1 MSTAPAT
8 AQLTQYPPDQTRV
21 GRGILIAIGFH
32 VFAAALICLILYIL
46 GIVSLRELLEK
57 GGAIATSGPAPEQ
70 QMIVE
75 LKLDDIKPPPTDHIE
90 FVKQVLIPKPI
101 PKPIPPPKPVTKP
114 VPKVVKVQPK
124 YTAPRA
130 TGQGNSNA
138 VSGAIAGT
146 SNLPHPSYPYDA
158 LQAGLGGTVT
168 VHVVFD
174 ASGGI
179 SSADIAGSSGVT
191 ELDTYTRNFIYGH
204 WKNASLAN
212 RTYTVPIVYDP
223 RSGAVH

>member
-1 MSTAPAT
+1 MLTAQAT
-8 AQLTQYPPDQTRV
+8 AQLSQYPPDETRV
-21 GRGILIAIGFH
+21 GRGVLIAIGLH
-32 VFAAALICLILYIL
+32 AFAAAIICLILYIL
-46 GIVSLRELLEK
+46 GIVSLKELLQK
-57 GGAIATSGPAPEQ
+57 GGAIASSGPAPEQ

-75 LKLDDIKPPPTDHIE
+75 LKPDDIKPPPTDHIE
-90 FVKQVLIPKPI
+90 FAKQILIPKPI
-101 PKPIPPPKPVTKP
+101 PKPIPPPKPVPKP

-138 VSGAIAGT
+138 VSGAVAGT

-158 LQAGLGGTVT
+158 LQAGEGGTVLM
-168 VHVVFD
+168 HVVFD

-179 SSADIAGSSGVT
+179 ASAEIANSSGVT
-191 ELDTYTRNFIYGH
+191 ELDVNTRNFIYGH

-212 RTYTVPIVYDP
+212 HVYNVPIVYDP
-223 RSGAVH
+223 STGGVH